1 MKIVHNTKKHLIIR
15 DDSWK
20 LALFL
25 IFWAILISYLLLK
38 KFHTLDTIEI
48 TVSLVSILS
57 LFFFSYLAR
66 KKSYMKFDAK
76 RQRVTWGKDALFK
89 RTEGQFKFS
98 EIKKVINRHKQDTE
112 GTTYRVEVLLNKNER
127 IPIVEHY
134 STIERQEEVAL
145 EIRKW
150 LAHNAIEKINPS
162 DTGEDINHNFP

>member
-1 MKIVHNTKKHLIIR
+1 MKIVHSTKENLIIR

-20 LALFL
+20 LPLFL
-25 IFWAILISYLLLK
+25 IFWALFMSYHLLK
-38 KFHTLDTIEI
+38 QFHTLDTIEI

-57 LFFFSYLAR
+57 LFFFSYLTS

-76 RQRVTWGKDALFK
+76 KQRVTWGKDNLFK

-98 EIKKVINRHKQDTE
+98 EIKKVLNRHKQDTE

-134 STIERQEEVAL
+134 STIERQEEVAQTIREWL
-145 EIRKW
+145 EQH
-150 LAHNAIEKINPS
+150 HNSP
-162 DTGEDINHNFP
+162 